1 MDNLKSAV
9 ALLICGKEQG
19 TAFLI
24 SNILALTMTHC
35 VEDAIENGEDT
46 YIIILGEVR
55 LI

>member
-24 SNILALTMTHC
+24 SNILALTM
-35 VEDAIENGEDT
+35 EKWFRG
-46 YIIILGEVR
+46 
-55 LI
+55 